1 MLFLTTKSIK
11 LAAQNRQ
18 AILFGNTADKS
29 SVACCFLN
37 MYFSLIQLLQV
48 YKCKQN
54 RSQVEWPKLAA
65 R

>member
-1 MLFLTTKSIK
+1 MLFLTSKHIK
-11 LAAQNRQ
+11 LAPQNRQ
-18 AILFGNTADKS
+18 ANLFGSTADKS
-29 SVACCFLN
+29 LGACCFLN